1 VEGLAAR
8 EAPHCTTHAVAG
20 SRANVHGLLE
30 RCPSMLLS
38 RWWCPFLLQRR
49 GGVPRVQ
56 RRGGGRGR
64 PHCAGGRLGVAFHS
78 LSVAFH
84 TWLLHASGPWAGTA
98 SFFTNRLA
106 CHVFSQQATL
116 SHHTPCF
123 YCCAVCL
130 LQCNKCRVFVH
141 MTCYGVRQ
149 APNGNLWLC
158 DACSLGL
165 QRPPPCALCPGPCL
179 FAFPGTGFQATS
191 AMVGGCAEAF
201 G

>member
-1 VEGLAAR
+1 MPWLARVPMCMGSLNA
-8 EAPHCTTHAVAG
+8 APQGCCHV
-20 SRANVHGLLE
+20 
-30 RCPSMLLS
+30 
-38 RWWCPFLLQRR
+38 
-49 GGVPRVQ
+49 GGVLS
-56 RRGGGRGR
+56 
-64 PHCAGGRLGVAFHS
+64 CCSAGGVCHVCNEEEEDEDDLVVQVCGWVLHFTHSPLHFPHGCCMHPVPGPARLLFLQIDLPAMQS
-78 LSVAFH
+78 LSKPLSLTPH
-84 TWLLHASGPWAGTA
+84 TLL
-98 SFFTNRLA
+98 L
-106 CHVFSQQATL
+106 L
-116 SHHTPCF
+116 L
-123 YCCAVCL
+123 CCAVCL

-201 G
+201 V